1 MRKPEPITGPP
12 RSPSEGRYRP
22 RDPHPERRAEGFGN
36 PGPPDRGERFCY
48 PVRSARPWRMP
59 PISGREAVRS
69 GGNRQCHVVVVGIC
83 RFGPVT
89 AVPCRAEGRVVVA
102 GVDPVS
108 PPSARH
114 PSLPGCRPGGGAGY
128 CPRVR
133 SANGRAVYCHSRV
146 MPGSSHIGC
155 PSPLVE
161 ACLVQEGRPRRE
173 HVGSFQN
180 VTCAAR
186 SPPVACG
193 RGRGRGVRGQRGP
206 VRSFASRAPAAV
218 CCGRRADAVPAG
230 GSGSHAVSG
239 AGALPLS

>member
-1 MRKPEPITGPP
+1 MGVETAGRAFPHALSRWRLSPCARGRRK
-12 RSPSEGRYRP
+12 REG
-22 RDPHPERRAEGFGN
+22 EGFGD

-155 PSPLVE
+155 PGALVE
-161 ACLVQEGRPRRE
+161 AW
-173 HVGSFQN
+173 
-180 VTCAAR
+180 
-186 SPPVACG
+186 
-193 RGRGRGVRGQRGP
+193 RGRGAETVARTCQIVSKCGLCGP
-206 VRSFASRAPAAV
+206 ASCR
-218 CCGRRADAVPAG
+218 
-230 GSGSHAVSG
+230 
-239 AGALPLS
+239 